1 MIPKLINKADLAR
14 RLFPN
19 NKIAPVLL
27 NMKLKGTSYNRIT
40 DQDKANIIKEV
51 ENLLEEIKNK

>member
-1 MIPKLINKADLAR
+1 MIPKLINKAELAR

-19 NKIAPVLL
+19 NKNAPVLL
-27 NMKLKGTSYNRIT
+27 NMKLKGTYYNRIT